1 MKTPVALLKLS
12 DEYELDIFTAKL
24 FETVVG
30 RAINEWILQ
39 LRTLG
44 FTEQM
49 SNTVFVQSEKLE
61 RDKIVL
67 E

>member
-1 MKTPVALLKLS
+1 MKTPEALLRLL
-12 DEYELDIFTAKL
+12 DEFELDIFTAKL
-24 FETVVG
+24 FGTVVG
-30 RAINEWILQ
+30 RALNEWILQ

-44 FTEQM
+44 FTEQI

-61 RDKIVL
+61 RNKIVL